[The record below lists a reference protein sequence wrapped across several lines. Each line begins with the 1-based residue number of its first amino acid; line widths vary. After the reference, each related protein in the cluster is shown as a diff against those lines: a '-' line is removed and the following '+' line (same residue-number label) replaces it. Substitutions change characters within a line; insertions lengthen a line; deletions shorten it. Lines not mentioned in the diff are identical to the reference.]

1 VAPTQTLAGDRAAQA
16 DRGTR
21 EGIDSVDSYL
31 QRYLHEIAERTDRLF
46 FWILLAEW
54 LAAILI
60 VMRGPPPG
68 CNVDPSPVWAAV
80 VAGGAIV
87 SWPMY
92 VARTNPGERANRRQ
106 IAIAQAFMACLLVHF
121 SRGRTEIHLAAIASF
136 VFVALYR
143 DVRILLLSTGII
155 AADHLLGSYFW
166 AEALYGPH
174 VSGPWVW
181 VRHVGRLS
189 VEDLLL
195 ILAIHKSRQEL
206 ERSARRTATIESH
219 QTLLEREVADRQRTE
234 GLLSVQ
240 YSLTRLLA
248 TSSTLREASPEMLRI
263 VGDSHRWDIGELWE
277 VDERA
282 LFLRCVDLWH
292 ASDSTLPANLLAR
305 RRVELR
311 PEEELPGQVWN
322 RHLPLWIA
330 DVADE
335 PNMPLA
341 ALREQE
347 GLHGALAIPL
357 RNGPDV
363 VGVMAF
369 YSRQVRPA
377 DDEHLSMV
385 SALGGQIGQFMDRK
399 RIEQG
404 LRLAHAEL
412 ESSVEK
418 RTKQLRETNEKLHG
432 EVKER
437 ERVQR
442 ELISAKELADSA
454 NQAKS
459 AFLANMSHELRTPL
473 NSVIGFSELLEQE
486 IFGTLTDKQ
495 KSYVGNVL
503 ISGRHLLQLVN
514 DILDISKVEAGRMDL
529 VCEWTHLGTIV
540 DIVKSV
546 IQAQATKKGIN
557 LEVSISDKLPELYID
572 PGRIKQV
579 LYNLV
584 SNGIK
589 FTPRGGTVR
598 LTAYLEDDR
607 IAIEVADTGVGIAAE
622 NLPRLFREFEQ
633 IAQARGV
640 RPEGTGLGLALTRRL
655 VGLHGGEVA
664 VESKVGQ
671 GSIFSVWLPWRA
683 RDGAPAA
690 AGAAAGSAP
699 WATPAPKPMSTPT
712 PTPAA
717 SGAATSSDD

>member
-1 VAPTQTLAGDRAAQA
+1 VRRTPTLAGDQAAEA
-16 DRGTR
+16 DRGAR
-21 EGIDSVDSYL
+21 EIL
-31 QRYLHEIAERTDRLF
+31 ERYLREIAERTDRLF
-46 FWILLAEW
+46 VWILLAEW
-54 LAAILI
+54 VAAVLI
-60 VMRGPPPG
+60 VMRGPSIGGDVTP
-68 CNVDPSPVWAAV
+68 VPVWAAIL
-80 VAGGAIV
+80 AGGSIV
-87 SWPMY
+87 SWPTY
-92 VARTNPGERANRRQ
+92 IARANPGQPANRQQ
-106 IAIAQAFMACLLVHF
+106 IAIAQAFMACLLIHF
-121 SRGRTEIHLAAIASF
+121 SRGRTEIHLAAIVSF

-143 DVRILLLSTGII
+143 DVRVLLLSTGIV
-155 AADHLLGSYFW
+155 AVDHLLGSFFW
-166 AEALYGPH
+166 SQALYGLH
-174 VSGPWVW
+174 TTSHWSW

-189 VEDLLL
+189 VENFLL
-195 ILAIHKSRQEL
+195 ILAIHKSRQDL
-206 ERSARRTATIESH
+206 KRSARRTATIESH
-219 QTLLEREVADRQRTE
+219 QAILEREVAERQRTE

-248 TSSTLREASPEMLRI
+248 TSSTLREAAPEMLRI
-263 VGDSHRWDIGELWE
+263 VGESNRWDVGELWE
-277 VDERA
+277 VDEREQ
-282 LFLRCVDLWH
+282 FLRCVEVWH
-292 ASDSTLPANLLAR
+292 AAVASLPESLLER
-305 RRVELR
+305 RRAELR

-330 DVADE
+330 DMAEERNV
-335 PNMPLA
+335 PLSVFK
-341 ALREQE
+341 EGE

-369 YSRQVRPA
+369 YSRDVRPA
-377 DDEHLSMV
+377 EDEHLSMV

-399 RIEQG
+399 RIELG
-404 LRLAHAEL
+404 LRRAHAEL

-418 RTKQLRETNEKLHG
+418 RTKQLRETNEKLQD

-442 ELISAKELADSA
+442 ELIKAKELADAA
-454 NQAKS
+454 NHAKS
-459 AFLANMSHELRTPL
+459 SFLANMSHELRTPL

-495 KSYVGNVL
+495 RSYVRNVL

-529 VCEWTHLGTIV
+529 ICEWTHLGSVV

-557 LEVSISDKLPELYID
+557 LEVSISDKLPDIYVD

-598 LTAYLEDDR
+598 LTAYFEDDR
-607 IAIEVADTGVGIAAE
+607 VAIEVSDTGVGIAEE
-622 NLPRLFREFEQ
+622 NLPRLFHEFEQ
-633 IAQARGV
+633 IPQARGV
-640 RPEGTGLGLALTRRL
+640 RPEGTGLGLALTKRL
-655 VGLHGGEVA
+655 VALHGGEVA
-664 VESKVGQ
+664 VESKVDQ

-683 RDGAPAA
+683 RDAAPVPVPAVPA
-690 AGAAAGSAP
+690 PSAP
-699 WATPAPKPMSTPT
+699 WAERPTTSDGPLTPMLSTLR
-712 PTPAA
+712 
-717 SGAATSSDD
+717 GAREKNNGS

>member
-1 VAPTQTLAGDRAAQA
+1 MRATPTLPGDQAAQA
-16 DRGTR
+16 DRSAR
-21 EGIDSVDSYL
+21 LIL
-31 QRYLHEIAERTDRLF
+31 KRYLREIAERTDRLF

-60 VMRGPPPG
+60 VVRGRPANCG
-68 CNVDPSPVWAAV
+68 LQQVPVWAAV
-80 VAGGAIV
+80 MAGGAIAA
-87 SWPMY
+87 WPMWS
-92 VARTNPGERANRRQ
+92 ARTNPGARANRRQ

-121 SRGRTEIHLAAIASF
+121 SGGRTEIHLAAVVSF

-143 DVRILLLSTGII
+143 DVRILLVSTGII
-155 AADHLLGSYFW
+155 AVDHLLGNLFW
-166 AEALYGPH
+166 ADAIYGPH
-174 VSGPWVW
+174 VSGHWAW
-181 VRHVGRLS
+181 VRHVGRLG

-195 ILAIHKSRQEL
+195 ILAIQKSRQDL
-206 ERSARRTATIESH
+206 RRGALRTATIESH
-219 QTLLEREVADRQRTE
+219 QAILECEVAERQRTE

-240 YSLTRLLA
+240 YGLTRLLA
-248 TSSTLREASPEMLRI
+248 TSSTLREAAPEMLRI
-263 VGDSHRWDIGELWE
+263 VGVSHDWDIGELWE
-277 VDERA
+277 VDEREQ
-282 LFLRCVDLWH
+282 FLRCVEVWH
-292 ASDSTLPANLLAR
+292 AADATLPAGLLAR

-322 RHLPLWIA
+322 RQAPLWISDMA
-330 DVADE
+330 EEHNVPLNAFESE
-335 PNMPLA
+335 P
-341 ALREQE
+341 

-357 RNGPDV
+357 RNGPEV
-363 VGVMAF
+363 IGVMAF
-369 YSRQVRPA
+369 YSRKVRPA
-377 DDEHLSMV
+377 DNEHLAMV

-399 RIEQG
+399 RIELG
-404 LRLAHAEL
+404 LRVAHAQL

-418 RTKQLRETNEKLHG
+418 RTKQLREINEKLHG

-442 ELISAKELADSA
+442 ELINAKELADAA

-473 NSVIGFSELLEQE
+473 NAVIGFSELLEQE

-495 KSYVGNVL
+495 SSYVRNVL

-529 VCEWTHLGTIV
+529 VCEWTHLGGIV
-540 DIVKSV
+540 DVVKSV

-557 LEVSISDKLPELYID
+557 LEVSISDKLPELFVD

-598 LTAYLEDDR
+598 IAAYFEDDR
-607 IAIEVADTGVGIAAE
+607 VAIEVADTGVGIAAE
-622 NLPRLFREFEQ
+622 NLPRLFHEFEQ
-633 IAQARGV
+633 IPQARGV
-640 RPEGTGLGLALTRRL
+640 RPEGTGLGLALTKRL
-655 VGLHGGEVA
+655 VALHGGEVA

-671 GSIFSVWLPWRA
+671 GSIFSVWLPWHARA
-683 RDGAPAA
+683 GAPTTLDV
-690 AGAAAGSAP
+690 STPSSP
-699 WATPAPKPMSTPT
+699 WALVTPTPVPVATPAGKP
-712 PTPAA
+712 PAD
-717 SGAATSSDD
+717 TDSSS

>member
-1 VAPTQTLAGDRAAQA
+1 VTATPLAAGDQVAPTPGPQPPQPGLQDAGAA
-16 DRGTR
+16 
-21 EGIDSVDSYL
+21 EIFE
-31 QRYLHEIAERTDRLF
+31 RYLGEIAERTDRLF

-54 LAAILI
+54 VAAILI
-60 VMRGPPPG
+60 VLRGPPAG
-68 CNVDPSPVWAAV
+68 STDAAVPVWAAV
-80 VAGGAIV
+80 LSGGAIV

-92 VARTNPGERANRRQ
+92 VARVSPGERTNRSQ
-106 IAIAQAFMACLLVHF
+106 IAIAQAFMACLLILF
-121 SRGRTEIHLAAIASF
+121 SHGRSEVQLAAIVSF

-143 DVRILLLSTGII
+143 DVRVLLLSTGII
-155 AADHLLGSYFW
+155 AADHLLGALFW
-166 AEALYGPH
+166 SQALYGSH
-174 VSGPWVW
+174 GAGPWVW
-181 VRHVGRLS
+181 VRHIGRLS
-189 VEDLLL
+189 VEDFLLV
-195 ILAIHKSRQEL
+195 LAIHKSRQDL
-206 ERSARRTATIESH
+206 KRSAARTAAVESH
-219 QTLLEREVADRQRTE
+219 QAVLEREVADRQRTE

-248 TSSTLREASPEMLRI
+248 SSSTLREAAPEILGI
-263 VGDSHRWDIGELWE
+263 VGASHDWDFGELWE
-277 VDERA
+277 VDEREQ
-282 LFLRCVDLWH
+282 FLRCVEVWH
-292 ASDSTLPANLLAR
+292 AAGAALPPSLTSR

-330 DVADE
+330 DSAE
-335 PNMPLA
+335 ERRTPLVSPTTEKVPC
-341 ALREQE
+341 R
-347 GLHGALAIPL
+347 GALAVPL

-369 YSRQVRPA
+369 YSARVRPA
-377 DDEHLSMV
+377 DDEHLAMAN
-385 SALGGQIGQFMDRK
+385 ALAGQIGQFMDRK
-399 RIEQG
+399 RIELG

-418 RTKQLRETNEKLHG
+418 RTKQLRETNEKLQG

-442 ELISAKELADSA
+442 ELIKAKELADAA
-454 NQAKS
+454 NHAKS

-473 NSVIGFSELLEQE
+473 NAVIGFSELLEQE
-486 IFGTLTDKQ
+486 IFGPLTGKQ
-495 KSYVGNVL
+495 SSYVRNVL

-529 VCEWTHLGTIV
+529 VCEWTHLGAVV
-540 DIVKSV
+540 DVVKSV
-546 IQAQATKKGIN
+546 IQAQAAKKGIN
-557 LEVSISDKLPELYID
+557 LEVSISDKLPSLYID

-622 NLPRLFREFEQ
+622 NLPRLFHEFEQ
-633 IAQARGV
+633 IPQARGV
-640 RPEGTGLGLALTRRL
+640 RPEGTGLGLALTKRL
-655 VGLHGGEVA
+655 VALHGGEVA

-690 AGAAAGSAP
+690 PGVSTPSSP
-699 WATPAPKPMSTPT
+699 WAMTMGAPAPATTTPEK
-712 PTPAA
+712 
-717 SGAATSSDD
+717 